1 MVFRRHQVVP
11 RWGNPVHQK
20 YFWLQSTA
28 PPVVASVCCKKIS
41 RTRARARSAW
51 CARSNAT
58 VQGQTRHGT
67 RASQASQEKRVA
79 CAAPSFTIWTVKQI
93 KVHESVCT
101 NSHTASGMAQRG
113 SSRRVQMTRR
123 PWRAA
128 LIIAGDPFYFLPPP
142 L

>member
-20 YFWLQSTA
+20 YFWPQSA
-28 PPVVASVCCKKIS
+28 APVVASVCCKNIS
-41 RTRARARSAW
+41 RARARARSAW

-67 RASQASQEKRVA
+67 RASQASQEERLA
-79 CAAPSFTIWTVKQI
+79 CAAPSYTIWTVEQI

-101 NSHTASGMAQRG
+101 NSHTAGMAQRG
-113 SSRRVQMTRR
+113 SSRRLQMTRR